1 MFFMNVA
8 IHQPECFP
16 WLGFFHKMSLA
27 DTFVLLDTV
36 QFEKNNFQNRNK
48 FLIAGEAQWLSIP
61 VEKHSLNTLVQ
72 NIKINW
78 TDEKLTKKH
87 LMSIE
92 QSYKKCEFF
101 ENVFPFLQEL
111 YHKKH
116 EYLSNFNTEFIVWM
130 AEALGIKTK
139 IIKASEMNLSGTALG
154 GTDVTLEICKN
165 LGARC
170 YISGAGAKVYLDVEK
185 YKQEDI
191 NVYFQEFHHPVYP
204 QKGSTKFV
212 SHLSSIDLYVNCGE
226 KSFDII
232 QSGNPCASDI

>member
-1 MFFMNVA
+1 MNVA

-116 EYLSNFNTEFIVWM
+116 KYLSKIYPSLLESIECKYNCNKNDLLNHLHTIFIPI
-130 AEALGIKTK
+130 AELRIFG
-139 IIKASEMNLSGTALG
+139 
-154 GTDVTLEICKN
+154 
-165 LGARC
+165 
-170 YISGAGAKVYLDVEK
+170 
-185 YKQEDI
+185 
-191 NVYFQEFHHPVYP
+191 
-204 QKGSTKFV
+204 KFA
-212 SHLSSIDLYVNCGE
+212 I
-226 KSFDII
+226 
-232 QSGNPCASDI
+232 